1 MFQELKTHGEMEE
14 VKTEAEYNEASCDK
28 AEYVSKDGKRLDK
41 NEEAICIDYNISLD
55 ESIKRNDI
63 AVCDDVSREF
73 AGMSASDV
81 LNMEIDSYEQ
91 VQVFV
96 EIELEEY
103 GEFPENSAEYSTEFS
118 FDVGIEN
125 STKGYDITEKGEAS
139 EPGFEET
146 DEKVCR
152 RFSQCPQ
159 LDTAALMEETIT
171 DNSDIWFFSISV

>member
-1 MFQELKTHGEMEE
+1 
-14 VKTEAEYNEASCDK
+14 
-28 AEYVSKDGKRLDK
+28 
-41 NEEAICIDYNISLD
+41 
-55 ESIKRNDI
+55 
-63 AVCDDVSREF
+63 
-73 AGMSASDV
+73 MSASDV

-139 EPGFEET
+139 EPGSEET

-171 DNSDIWFFSISV
+171 DDSNIWFFTISV